1 MQIYSALLVV
11 GGIALG
17 GFIPWVVADAPRN
30 DQPIIL
36 GLLGVCI
43 FFCVAVGAFTFWA
56 AMRMKAL
63 RSYALA
69 VSAVVVIFLVGFLA
83 CLPAMLVGIWPLIA
97 LLDGEVKAC
106 FDRPDAGLH
115 P

>member
-1 MQIYSALLVV
+1 MQIYGGLLVV
-11 GGIALG
+11 GGIVLA
-17 GFIPWVVADAPRN
+17 GFLPLIVHDMPR
-30 DQPIIL
+30 DEQPVMLVIL
-36 GLLGVCI
+36 GICA
-43 FFCVAVGAFTFWA
+43 FFCLAVGAFTFWA

-63 RSYALA
+63 RSYGVAMA
-69 VSAVVVIFLVGFLA
+69 AVVVMFLIGFLA
-83 CLPAMLVGIWPLIA
+83 CLPAMLIGIWPLVV